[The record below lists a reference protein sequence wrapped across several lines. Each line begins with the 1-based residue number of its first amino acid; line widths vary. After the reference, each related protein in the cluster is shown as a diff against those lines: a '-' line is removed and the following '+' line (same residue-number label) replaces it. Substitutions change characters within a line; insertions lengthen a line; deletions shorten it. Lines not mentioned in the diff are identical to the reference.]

1 MQETF
6 SNNSPI
12 SSNEKYLH
20 EKYRTKILEPDRAKS
35 KKLNGNYW
43 FNIVKA
49 GSLDMSRISSML
61 EDSHPEAVNKKF
73 SEYIRLV
80 DSQTGSVKKKKLE

>member
-1 MQETF
+1 M
-6 SNNSPI
+6 
-12 SSNEKYLH
+12 
-20 EKYRTKILEPDRAKS
+20 
-35 KKLNGNYW
+35 
-43 FNIVKA
+43 KA